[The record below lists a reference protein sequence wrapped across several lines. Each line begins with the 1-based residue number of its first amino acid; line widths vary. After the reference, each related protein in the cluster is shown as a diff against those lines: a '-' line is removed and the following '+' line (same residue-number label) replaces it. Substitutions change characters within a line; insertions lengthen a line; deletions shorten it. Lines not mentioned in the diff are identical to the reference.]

1 MDRLRSDS
9 EPLPSPAA
17 FSAPSGSLSKGTGLL
32 VWEGGSKECCGVAWE
47 EKMGRWQQPPEG
59 TWHERA
65 FFSLLGPGVGQPGL

>member
-32 VWEGGSKECCGVAWE
+32 VWAGGKQGMLWW
-47 EKMGRWQQPPEG
+47 G
-59 TWHERA
+59 
-65 FFSLLGPGVGQPGL
+65 LGGEDGEMAAATGGYMA